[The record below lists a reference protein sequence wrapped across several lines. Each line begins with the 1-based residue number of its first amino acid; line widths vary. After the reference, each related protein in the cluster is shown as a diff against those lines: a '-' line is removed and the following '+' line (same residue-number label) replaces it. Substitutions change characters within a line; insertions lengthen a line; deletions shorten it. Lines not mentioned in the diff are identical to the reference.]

1 MTMILAESHTMLCI
15 LLTRGVGKPCF
26 TIVDSRYIW
35 LGGGAEDHVVS
46 KPDPQL
52 YSYSVKTALDDFQVF
67 LYEER

>member
-1 MTMILAESHTMLCI
+1 MILAESHTVLCI
-15 LLTRGVGKPCF
+15 LPARGVGKPCL
-26 TIVDSRYIW
+26 TIIDSKYIW

-52 YSYSVKTALDDFQVF
+52 YSYRVKIALDDFQVY